1 MMRRKKQKK
10 RITVKARVE
19 LERRFLGSII
29 NWYSH
34 GDMRENVAY
43 LRDHLGISW
52 RNFRDKRHRALWR
65 ALEVL
70 NIKSIDERMD
80 IIESEIEA
88 EVAEEFKFTPENVKM
103 IEPEERILMGG
114 ANPRYANFKD
124 RLIKD
129 SRGLLWL
136 ERELEAA
143 GAFPVVGGKIYLRK
157 IAEIGEGEVL
167 RPEHIAELGLFRK

>member
-1 MMRRKKQKK
+1 MWRKMPKK

-29 NWYSH
+29 NRYSNR
-34 GDMRENVAY
+34 GDIRENVAY

-70 NIKSIDERMD
+70 DLKSIEERMIVLEKEMYAAD
-80 IIESEIEA
+80 
-88 EVAEEFKFTPENVKM
+88 
-103 IEPEERILMGG
+103 EERVK
-114 ANPRYANFKD
+114 ADPRLDSAKEAWETPGSPAAEDFKKK
-124 RLIKD
+124 LIEG

-143 GAFPVVGGKIYLRK
+143 GAFPVVGGKKYLRE
-157 IAEIGEGEVL
+157 IAEEGEVL
-167 RPEHIAELGLFRK
+167 TPEHVAELGLFGK